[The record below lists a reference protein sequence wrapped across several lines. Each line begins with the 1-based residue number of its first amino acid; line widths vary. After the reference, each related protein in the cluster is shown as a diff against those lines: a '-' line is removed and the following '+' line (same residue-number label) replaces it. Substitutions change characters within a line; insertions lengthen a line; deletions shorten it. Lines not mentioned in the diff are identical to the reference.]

1 LPNANIASNFNSKY
15 MPLPLLATPWQRLRR
30 FRRHFG
36 RTTTDVVTKADPG
49 GRLNGSRTGIDA
61 NVRSSSRLKRPR
73 SAVTSGRVLL
83 VGGDSNSA
91 WARRYADLL
100 VGHVAD
106 AGGRDLVS
114 DAKLSLIRRAAAM
127 ECEIER
133 LEAKLCRDELVDLD
147 VFGRAASHLRRLF
160 EVIGIERKQ
169 RDVTPNYVEGRYDYE
184 DTAGHSQSD

>member
-1 LPNANIASNFNSKY
+1 MVAADGVTDAN
-15 MPLPLLATPWQRLRR
+15 
-30 FRRHFG
+30 
-36 RTTTDVVTKADPG
+36 PG
-49 GRLNGSRTGIDA
+49 APAKGSRTVIDA
-61 NVRSSSRLKRPR
+61 NVRASSRLKRPR

-106 AGGRDLVS
+106 AGGRDMVS
-114 DAKLSLIRRAAAM
+114 EAKLSLIRRAAAM

-133 LEAKLCRDELVDLD
+133 LEAKLSRDENVDLD

-160 EVIGIERKQ
+160 EVIGIERRP
-169 RDVTPNYVEGRYDYE
+169 RDVTEHPNYLAVEYE
-184 DTAGHSQSD
+184 NDTADEHS